1 MQTLLYHTQG
11 VVTTIT
17 LNRPDKHNALNP
29 AMIAELTQCF
39 EDAAQDQKTR
49 VIVLKGNGKSFCA
62 GADLHYMKEIAAFG
76 LKENIADGLKL
87 ATLFD
92 TIYNCPKPVLAC
104 VHGSVVGGANGLTAA
119 CDIVL
124 AEESTVFAFS
134 EVKLG
139 ITPATIAPY
148 VIRRCGEAA
157 ARHLMLTGR
166 YFSAK
171 EGLRLHLVTAT
182 ASASDE
188 NFVNLCD
195 DYVNMLS
202 NNAPGALEACKKLIS
217 DIALS
222 NASTTSLMNYT
233 AQSIAERRASA
244 EGQEGIQAFFDKRK
258 PSWTLNPEPDDQ

>member
-1 MQTLLYHTQG
+1 MQTILYQING
-11 VVTTIT
+11 AVTTIT

-29 AMIAELTQCF
+29 LMISELTQSF
-39 EDAAQDQKTR
+39 EYAAKDHKTR
-49 VIVLKGNGKSFCA
+49 VVVLKGNGKSFCA

-76 LKENIADGLKL
+76 LEENKADGLKL

-92 TIYNCPKPVLAC
+92 TIYHCPKPVVAC
-104 VHGSVVGGANGLTAA
+104 VHGSVMGGANGLTAA

-124 AEESTVFAFS
+124 AEENTVFAFS

-139 ITPATIAPY
+139 ITPATISPY
-148 VIRRCGEAA
+148 VIRRCGEAI
-157 ARHLMLTGR
+157 ARDLMLTGR
-166 YFSAK
+166 GFSAK
-171 EGLRLHLVTAT
+171 EGLRFHLVTAT

-188 NFVNLCD
+188 NFANLCD

-217 DIALS
+217 DISLS
-222 NASTTSLMNYT
+222 NESTTSLMNYT

-258 PSWTLNPEPDDQ
+258 PSWTLNPETDDQ

>member
-1 MQTLLYHTQG
+1 MQTILYQING
-11 VVTTIT
+11 AVTTIT

-29 AMIAELTQCF
+29 LMISELTQSF
-39 EDAAQDQKTR
+39 EYAAKDHKTR
-49 VIVLKGNGKSFCA
+49 VVVLKGNGKSFCA

-76 LKENIADGLKL
+76 LEENKADGLKL

-92 TIYNCPKPVLAC
+92 TIYHCPKPVVAC
-104 VHGSVVGGANGLTAA
+104 VHGSVMGGANGLTAA

-124 AEESTVFAFS
+124 AEENTVFAFS

-139 ITPATIAPY
+139 ITPATISPY
-148 VIRRCGEAA
+148 VIRRCGEAV
-157 ARHLMLTGR
+157 ARDLMLTGR
-166 YFSAK
+166 GFSAK
-171 EGLRLHLVTAT
+171 EGLRFHLVTAT

-188 NFVNLCD
+188 NFANLCD

-217 DIALS
+217 DISLS
-222 NASTTSLMNYT
+222 NESTTSLMYYT

-258 PSWTLNPEPDDQ
+258 PSWTLNPETDDQ

>member
-1 MQTLLYHTQG
+1 MQTILYQING
-11 VVTTIT
+11 AVTTIT

-29 AMIAELTQCF
+29 LMISELTQSF
-39 EDAAQDQKTR
+39 EYAAKDHKTR
-49 VIVLKGNGKSFCA
+49 VVVLKGNGKSFCA

-76 LKENIADGLKL
+76 LEENKADGLKL

-92 TIYNCPKPVLAC
+92 TIYHCPKPVVAC
-104 VHGSVVGGANGLTAA
+104 VHGSVMGGANGLTAA

-124 AEESTVFAFS
+124 AEENTVFAFS

-139 ITPATIAPY
+139 ITPATISPY

-157 ARHLMLTGR
+157 ARDLMLTGR
-166 YFSAK
+166 GFSAK
-171 EGLRLHLVTAT
+171 EGLRFHLVTAT

-188 NFVNLCD
+188 NFANLCD

-217 DIALS
+217 DISLS
-222 NASTTSLMNYT
+222 NESTTSLM
-233 AQSIAERRASA
+233 
-244 EGQEGIQAFFDKRK
+244 
-258 PSWTLNPEPDDQ
+258 

>member
-1 MQTLLYHTQG
+1 MQTILYQING
-11 VVTTIT
+11 AVTTIT

-29 AMIAELTQCF
+29 LMISELTQSF
-39 EDAAQDQKTR
+39 EYAAKDHKTR
-49 VIVLKGNGKSFCA
+49 VVVLKGNGKSFCA

-76 LKENIADGLKL
+76 LEENKADGLKL

-92 TIYNCPKPVLAC
+92 TIYHCPKPVVAC
-104 VHGSVVGGANGLTAA
+104 VHGSVMGGANGLTAA

-124 AEESTVFAFS
+124 AEENTVFAFS

-139 ITPATIAPY
+139 ITPATISPY
-148 VIRRCGEAA
+148 VIRRCGEAV
-157 ARHLMLTGR
+157 ARDLMLTGR
-166 YFSAK
+166 GFSAK
-171 EGLRLHLVTAT
+171 EGLRFHLVTAT

-188 NFVNLCD
+188 NFANLCD

-217 DIALS
+217 DISLS
-222 NASTTSLMNYT
+222 NESTTSLMNYT

-258 PSWTLNPEPDDQ
+258 PSWTLNPETDDQ